1 MSVSPSRLLLR
12 VVAMLAMPIAAAADP
27 EVRTISRQPSAVLAT
42 PQVEVA
48 VTLLGGQMAPVT
60 FFRDTD
66 HPVQPYYVSPWQDEA
81 AAEMPAPVLVP
92 LRGDFFCLPFGGN
105 GEPYHGETHPPHGEV
120 AGSPWMVVGSSR
132 TGRSATLTLAIEPR
146 SRAGRIVKEVSLVDG
161 QNVVYTRHLVEGFVG
176 KSPVGHHALL
186 AMPEDEGTVRV
197 STSPLAFG
205 MTAPGVFSDPRKREY
220 QALLPGTRWEDLSRV
235 PAVRKDAE
243 PADLTRLPGRYGH
256 CDLVQ
261 LVNASPSGDEPAWAA
276 ATFTDHGYVWFA
288 VKDPK
293 VLASTVLWMEYHGR
307 HGFPWNGRNN
317 CLGIEDATAC
327 FAAGLAASAAPDNP
341 LAAAGVPTVL
351 EFGGRPVA
359 INYIQGVVRT
369 PSDFDTVD
377 KVEFAPGRMTF
388 VAASGGR
395 VTADV
400 AWSFIR
406 NGRLPE

>member
-1 MSVSPSRLLLR
+1 MSVSPSPLLC
-12 VVAMLAMPIAAAADP
+12 VVAMLAMPIASAADP

-48 VTLLGGQMAPVT
+48 VTLLGGHMAPVT

-66 HPVQPYYVSPWQDEA
+66 HPVQPYYMSPWQDEA

-105 GEPYHGETHPPHGEV
+105 GEPYRGETHPPHGEV
-120 AGSPWMVVGSSR
+120 AGSPWTVVGGSR
-132 TGRSATLTLAIEPR
+132 AGRSATLTLAIEPR
-146 SRAGRIVKEVSLVDG
+146 SRAGRILKEVSLVEG
-161 QNVVYTRHLVEGFVG
+161 QNVVYTRHLVEGFAG
-176 KSPVGHHALL
+176 KAPVGHHAIL
-186 AMPEDEGTVRV
+186 AMPEAEGTVRI

-220 QALLPGTRWEDLSRV
+220 QALLPGARWEDLARV

-261 LVNASPSGDEPAWAA
+261 LVNAPPSGDEPAWVA
-276 ATFTDHGYVWFA
+276 ATFTDRDYVWFA

-317 CLGIEDATAC
+317 CLGIEDVTAS
-327 FAAGLAASAAPDNP
+327 FADGLAASAAPDNP
-341 LAAAGVPTVL
+341 LAAAGARTAL
-351 EFGGRPVA
+351 DFGGGPVA

-369 PSDFDTVD
+369 PPDFDTVD
-377 KVEFAPGRMTF
+377 KVEFVPGRMTF
-388 VAASGGR
+388 VAASGSR
-395 VTADV
+395 ATADV
-400 AWSFIR
+400 AWSFIG